1 MPEAAVSELVV
12 RRRVQFRETD
22 AAGLVHFSCF
32 FNYME
37 EAEHALWRSAG
48 LTIFDRDALVHW
60 PRLAT
65 AFEYHAP
72 LRFEEEFEVRIR
84 IVELGERT
92 IRYACHVSRGEVKIA
107 SGQLTA
113 VCVIKRP
120 GEPIRS
126 TAIPEAIRSR
136 FAVAA
141 AGA

>member
-1 MPEAAVSELVV
+1 LPEPVSEFVL

-48 LTIFDRDALVHW
+48 LTIFEREAEVHW
-60 PRLAT
+60 PRLACS
-65 AFEYHAP
+65 FEYHAP
-72 LRFEEEFEVRIR
+72 LRFEEEFEAHLR

-92 IRYACHVSRGEVKIA
+92 IRYVCHVRRDGTAIA
-107 SGQLTA
+107 TGQLTA

-120 GEPIRS
+120 REPIRS
-126 TAIPEAIRSR
+126 TPIPAAIRER
-136 FAVAA
+136 FAAVEAA
-141 AGA
+141 A

>member
-1 MPEAAVSELVV
+1 MPDAPVSEFVL

-48 LTIFDRDALVHW
+48 LTIFDREAEVHW

-72 LRFEEEFEVRIR
+72 LRFEQEFEARIR

-92 IRYACHVSRGEVKIA
+92 IRYVCHVSRGEVKVA
-107 SGQLTA
+107 TGQLTA

-126 TAIPEAIRSR
+126 TAIPAAIRCR
-136 FAVAA
+136 FLA
-141 AGA
+141 AGDGT